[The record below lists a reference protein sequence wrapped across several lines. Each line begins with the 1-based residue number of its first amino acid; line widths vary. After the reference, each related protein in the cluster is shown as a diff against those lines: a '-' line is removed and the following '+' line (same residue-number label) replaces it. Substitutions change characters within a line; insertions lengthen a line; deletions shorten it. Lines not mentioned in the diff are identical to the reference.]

1 MAEKKALP
9 ETQKILPFLA
19 FASIRLGIL
28 KHAI

>member
-1 MAEKKALP
+1 MAEKKAPP

-19 FASIRLGIL
+19 FANIQLGYS